1 MFCLESTEVFLEE
14 VRCFAF
20 PNGREFPNNLLYL
33 LIISG
38 EGCTKRDAGFLMLFL
53 KKHTTEEHYPK
64 TPDNMPNE
72 NAKSQNERKAITVV
86 TCVPAPAGSQGG
98 VSQGIRKHRKG
109 VRAPFDG
116 RIRKPWSPTRRG
128 NHGRAIPR

>member
-1 MFCLESTEVFLEE
+1 MFCLESTEVFLKE

-20 PNGREFPNNLLYL
+20 PNGREYPNNLLYL

-38 EGCTKRDAGFLMLFL
+38 EGCTKRDAGFLMLFKKNIQRKSIIL
-53 KKHTTEEHYPK
+53 KLLTLCLTKMQNPK
-64 TPDNMPNE
+64 
-72 NAKSQNERKAITVV
+72 NERTAITVV

-128 NHGRAIPR
+128 NHGRAIPL

>member
-1 MFCLESTEVFLEE
+1 MFCLESTEVFLKE
-14 VRCFAF
+14 VRCFWL
-20 PNGREFPNNLLYL
+20 PNGREYPNNLLYL

-38 EGCTKRDAGFLMLFL
+38 EGCTKRDAGFLMLFKKNIQRKSIIL
-53 KKHTTEEHYPK
+53 KLLTISLTKMQNPK
-64 TPDNMPNE
+64 
-72 NAKSQNERKAITVV
+72 NERTAITVV